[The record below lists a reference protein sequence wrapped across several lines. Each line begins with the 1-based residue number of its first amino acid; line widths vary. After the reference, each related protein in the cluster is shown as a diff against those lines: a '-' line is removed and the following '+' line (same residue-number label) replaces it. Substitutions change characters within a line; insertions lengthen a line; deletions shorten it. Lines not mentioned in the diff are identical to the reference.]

1 MCTTERDP
9 INSDYD
15 AFKKTVTVLIKQ
27 PEPDEL
33 KMSARQQDQSVFE
46 NVTYWVGR
54 GEKMRLVPSTNT
66 PHLPCSWPLW
76 MLQPMHWPLT

>member
-46 NVTYWVGR
+46 NVTY
-54 GEKMRLVPSTNT
+54 
-66 PHLPCSWPLW
+66 
-76 MLQPMHWPLT
+76 